1 MQYLVTIL
9 VLILLLTLYIDDV
22 ICALLHAFEQRKSLI
37 EQITKK
43 NCDQHV
49 YSKKRDKCKRVGIL
63 RVGQDG
69 RGLIAGPPHNTL

>member
-1 MQYLVTIL
+1 MSEDTHAIL
-9 VLILLLTLYIDDV
+9 GDNTSFDFVADTYIDDV

-49 YSKKRDKCKRVGIL
+49 YSKKG
-63 RVGQDG
+63 
-69 RGLIAGPPHNTL
+69 